1 MSELTDSGFVRDRYQ
16 DERDQL
22 AERWQSYLPGRRTDS
37 QSVNG
42 RIISIQAD
50 LVDSTNAKIEMLLS
64 AFSPYS
70 ARGNLLSRLA
80 PLMSKSRRE
89 AVISSV
95 RLTVTATA
103 AGVTIPAG
111 SIVGQASGASRFATI
126 ADVTVAP
133 SGSAFVSAFA
143 TEAGAIEAA
152 AGTLTEIQ
160 TPVFGWAS
168 VTNAGDASVGRSRET
183 DAQLRFR
190 MLRTS
195 AAAVGTPE
203 GIQAALGE
211 LDGVTY
217 ARVLENDGDTVNA
230 SGMPPHSI
238 FPIVDGGSDEEIA
251 LSLLATVA
259 SGIQYTT
266 SADIAEPDW
275 TSVVVQNPA
284 NLQDETIW
292 FARPSDTS
300 GAVAMTIETD
310 SEFPS
315 DGLARIKAAV
325 IAFADSWDIG
335 KTLYASRLYSPVNT
349 VPGIDINGLTIDA
362 TDRIELEAYE
372 RIKLTESDITITVV

>member
-22 AERWQSYLPGRRTDS
+22 ADRWQSYLPGRRTDS

-50 LVDSTNAKIEMLLS
+50 MVDSTYAKIQMLLS
-64 AFSPYS
+64 ALSPYS

-80 PLMSKSRRE
+80 PLMAKSRRE
-89 AVISSV
+89 AVLSSV
-95 RLTVTATA
+95 RLTVTATS

-143 TEAGAIEAA
+143 TESGAVEAA
-152 AGTLTEIQ
+152 AGTLTAIQ

-168 VTNAGDASVGRSRET
+168 VTNADDASVGRSRET

-195 AAAVGTPE
+195 AAPVGTPE

-211 LDGVTY
+211 IDGVTY
-217 ARVLENDGDTVNA
+217 SRLLENDGDTVNA
-230 SGMPPHSI
+230 AGMPPHSV
-238 FPIVDGGSDEEIA
+238 FPIVDGGDDETIA
-251 LSLLATVA
+251 LTLLATVA
-259 SGIQYTT
+259 AGIQYTT
-266 SADIAEPDW
+266 DSDIAAPDW
-275 TSVVVQNPA
+275 TSIVVQNPA

-292 FARPSDTS
+292 FARPSDTNA
-300 GAVAMTIETD
+300 AVAIEIETD

-315 DGLARIKAAV
+315 DGLARIKAAI
-325 IAFADSWDIG
+325 IAFTDSWDIG
-335 KTLYASRLYSPVNT
+335 KTLYSSRLYTPVNT
-349 VPGIDINGLTIDA
+349 VSGIDINSLTIDGI
-362 TDRIELEAYE
+362 DRIELAAYE